1 MSDNPLNVV
10 FCWHMHQPEYR
21 DVISHQYHQPWTYL
35 HAIKDYVDMAAHLDA
50 QSEARAV
57 VNFTPT
63 LLEQLQDYAKQIR
76 EYLHSDIALS
86 DPMLKA
92 LMCDSHP
99 LDPDY
104 RLKLIANCLRANK
117 ERLIDRFPPFLRLY
131 EMAHWLQNN
140 PTGQS
145 YIADHF
151 LSDLLVWYHLA
162 WIGETVRREHP
173 LVLELMQK
181 EQGYTAADR
190 RSLLTL
196 IYELTSSVIPRFKAL
211 QQEGKVELSVT
222 PYAHP
227 IVPLLLDLNSA
238 REAMPDVALPEASE
252 YPGGEARV
260 LWHMSEGLRVFEEC
274 FGFQPK
280 GCWPSEGSVSLAT
293 LKLFNQFDIKWVA
306 TGEAVLRHSLSRAEA
321 GEQTVHRPYRLLD
334 CNITCFFRDD
344 RLSDDIGFEYT
355 QWHADDAV
363 ANLVTNLENIAR
375 SSSNPGERVVSII
388 LDGENAWEY
397 YPENGFYFLS
407 VVYERIAASPL
418 LRLSTFSEC
427 LQHSPV
433 EKGVGALPALV
444 AGSWV
449 YGSFSTWMG
458 DKDKNR
464 GWDMLCD
471 AKRAFDKAIDGL
483 TPQQRAKAERQLA
496 ICEGSDWFWWFG
508 EDNPAH
514 SVSDFESLY
523 RTQLAALYQL
533 LKLEA
538 PDYLSRCFTHGGGEP
553 LAGGAMRRN

>member
-1 MSDNPLNVV
+1 MSDKQLNVV

-21 DVISHQYHQPWTYL
+21 DVISQQYHQPWTYL
-35 HAIKDYVDMAAHLDA
+35 HAIKDYVDMAAHLQKQPD
-50 QSEARAV
+50 ARAV

-76 EYLHSDIALS
+76 EYLHSDKALT
-86 DPMLKA
+86 DPMLDA
-92 LMCDSHP
+92 LVCDAYP
-99 LDPDY
+99 LDSEY
-104 RLKLIANCLRANK
+104 RLKLITNCLRANK
-117 ERLIDRFPPFLRLY
+117 ERLIDRFPAFLRLA
-131 EMAHWLQNN
+131 EMAKWLQHN

-151 LSDLLVWYHLA
+151 LSDLIAWYHLA

-173 LVLELMQK
+173 LVIELMEK
-181 EQGYTAADR
+181 EQNYTASDR
-190 RSLLTL
+190 RSLLAL
-196 IYELTSSVIPRFKAL
+196 IYELTSSVIPSFKAL

-227 IVPLLLDLNSA
+227 IVPLLLDLKSTH
-238 REAMPDVALPEASE
+238 EAMPDATLPKSPE
-252 YPGGEARV
+252 YPGGTDRV
-260 LWHMSEGLRVFEEC
+260 MWHMEEGLRVFEEC
-274 FGFQPK
+274 FGFLPQ
-280 GCWPSEGSVSLAT
+280 GCWPSEGSVSIDT
-293 LKLFNQFDIKWVA
+293 LKLLNEFNIKWVA
-306 TGEAVLRHSLSRAEA
+306 TGESVLRHSLHRAEA
-321 GEQTVHRPYRLLD
+321 GEQTVHRPYRMLD

-344 RLSDDIGFEYT
+344 RLSDDVGFEYAK
-355 QWHADDAV
+355 WHADDAV
-363 ANLVTNLENIAR
+363 ANLVSNLENIAR
-375 SSSNPGERVVSII
+375 STNNPEERVVTVI

-407 VVYERIAASPL
+407 VLYERIAKNSL
-418 LRLSTFSEC
+418 LKLTTFSEC
-427 LQHSPV
+427 LQQQSV
-433 EKGVGALPALV
+433 KKGTGALPTLV

-449 YGSFSTWMG
+449 YGTFSTWIG

-471 AKRAFDKAIDGL
+471 AKKAFDKVIDGL
-483 TPQQRAKAERQLA
+483 SEAERVKAERQLA

-508 EDNPAH
+508 DYNPAH

-538 PDYLSRCFTHGGGEP
+538 PDYLSRCFTHGGGDP
-553 LAGGAMRRN
+553 LAGGAMRKN